1 MFAIVDLK
9 WRLVMK
15 KILLLLLFITMIFVF
30 TELPAKA
37 DDNIKLNK
45 KKVTIVIGKT
55 VKLKLSGADSV
66 KWKSSDKTIATV
78 SKTGKVKAKSE
89 GKCTIT
95 AVYDGKSYSCKVTVK
110 SAKSS
115 TDAESG
121 NIGTVDKKKDYIQYK
136 FRSSNLLEQHYEKH
150 GIEMGFDS
158 KENYERAA
166 SDVINNPDSLHK
178 TEKEDG
184 DYVYYLEATNE
195 FVVLSVDGYIRTYF
209 LPSSGI
215 KYYERQ

>member
-1 MFAIVDLK
+1 MSNI
-9 WRLVMK
+9 K
-15 KILLLLLFITMIFVF
+15 KIIVSLLLFVTLILFF
-30 TELPAKA
+30 LELPIRA
-37 DDNIKLNK
+37 DNNIKLNK
-45 KKVTIVIGKT
+45 KKVTIVIGKS
-55 VKLKLSGADSV
+55 VKLKLSGADNV
-66 KWKSSDKTIATV
+66 KWKSSDKKIATV

-95 AVYDGKSYSCKVTVK
+95 AVYDGKSYSCRVTVK
-110 SAKSS
+110 SVKSS
-115 TDAESG
+115 TNAESG
-121 NIGTVDKKKDYIQYK
+121 NTGNDDKKKDYIQYK
-136 FRSSNLLEQHYEKH
+136 FRNTYLLEQHYEKH

-158 KENYERAA
+158 KESYEKAA

>member
-1 MFAIVDLK
+1 
-9 WRLVMK
+9 
-15 KILLLLLFITMIFVF
+15 MIFTF
-30 TELPAKA
+30 TELSVKA
-37 DDNIKLNK
+37 DDSIKLNK

-55 VKLKLSGADSV
+55 VKLKLSGAGSV

-115 TDAESG
+115 TSAESG
-121 NIGTVDKKKDYIQYK
+121 NISTDNNKDYIQYK
-136 FRSSNLLEQHYEKH
+136 FRNTDLLEQHYEKH
-150 GIEMGFDS
+150 GVEMGFDS
-158 KENYERAA
+158 KESYEKAA
-166 SDVINNPDSLHK
+166 SDVINNSDSLHK

>member
-1 MFAIVDLK
+1 MSNI
-9 WRLVMK
+9 K
-15 KILLLLLFITMIFVF
+15 KIIVSLLLFVTLILFF
-30 TELPAKA
+30 GELTIRA
-37 DDNIKLNK
+37 DNNIKLNK
-45 KKVTIVIGKT
+45 KKVTIVIGKS
-55 VKLKLSGADSV
+55 VKLKLSSADNV
-66 KWKSSDKTIATV
+66 KWKSSDKKIATV

-115 TDAESG
+115 TDAEPG

-136 FRSSNLLEQHYEKH
+136 FRNTNLLEQHYEKH

-158 KENYERAA
+158 KESYEKAA